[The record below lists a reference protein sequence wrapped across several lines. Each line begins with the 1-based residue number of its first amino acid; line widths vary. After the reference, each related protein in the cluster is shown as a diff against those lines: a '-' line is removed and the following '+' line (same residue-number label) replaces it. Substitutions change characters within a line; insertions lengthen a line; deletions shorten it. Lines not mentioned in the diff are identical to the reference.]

1 MTFGLLLRPIYRLI
15 GVVCLITGVMT
26 GSKQAAADPPL
37 LQPPNP
43 RQNVIL
49 MCNPFPPSKIADR
62 PVMPGSDVEIL
73 RAAFAVSH
81 IAVITPFY
89 PWKRA
94 YLMAEQ
100 GAADGL
106 CSCSYSPE
114 RETAFLY
121 SNELGREHI
130 GLFSLNNAAL
140 DGIEQLADAKQL
152 TIGVVAGYTL
162 ESQARNAGLDV
173 ISANSE
179 NALLGLLLA
188 RRLDAIFSFQA
199 PMQYT
204 IRTRNQT
211 HDQQVKLSYRDI
223 DNSPYYSCIS
233 RKAKSSG
240 FLLERLNHGLTV
252 LRKNG
257 VYGDILEKYGMLAE
271 EHEIL
276 APLNNR

>member
-121 SNELGREHI
+121 SNELG
-130 GLFSLNNAAL
+130 LNNAAL

-240 FLLERLNHGLTV
+240 
-252 LRKNG
+252 
-257 VYGDILEKYGMLAE
+257 DILEKYGMLAE